1 MRGVELSPL
10 QYMRPFGVFSAEVNS
25 VNKKRICFLVGS
37 MAISGGTYVIVQH
50 AAYLHDRGYD
60 VTLAV
65 QEAFTKQTLAWH
77 DRTSQLRCVPIDVAK
92 SETFDLVIATWWK
105 TALELRHFNAPRH
118 AYFVQSIESRFYPAT
133 EVPLRALVDA
143 TYQLPGA
150 YVTEATWIRDHL
162 KTNYGHDV
170 ALVRN
175 GIRKDVYRTTGP
187 AMAPRDRN
195 RQPRVLVEG
204 HFGVSFKNTA
214 LGVRLAREAGARD
227 IWVLTGTPSKWIPGV
242 TRVFSRVPMNITP
255 EIYRSCDILVKL
267 STVEGM
273 FGPPLEIFHCGGTA
287 IVFDVTGHDEYIVDG
302 QNACV
307 VRRGDTGKVVT
318 TLRRLLN
325 DRIELARL
333 QNGALQTAEAW
344 ASWDESSSAF
354 RDWVETSLAGPTVD
368 RAVLAE
374 LSDKALAEY
383 VRDEQQRLAN
393 TPRVARHR
401 LSALAARF
409 PLPLLSSLK
418 QLEAAGEVLF
428 GSREVR

>member
-1 MRGVELSPL
+1 M
-10 QYMRPFGVFSAEVNS
+10 
-25 VNKKRICFLVGS
+25 NKGRICFLVGS

-50 AAYLHDRGYD
+50 AAYLHDQGYD

-65 QEAFTKQTLAWH
+65 QEPFTAQTLAWH
-77 DRTSQLRCVPIDVAK
+77 DQASRLRCVPIEAAQ

-105 TALELRHFNAPRH
+105 TAFELRHFNAPRY
-118 AYFVQSIESRFYPAT
+118 AYFVQSIESRFYPDT
-133 EVPLRALVDA
+133 EAPLRTLVDA
-143 TYQLPGA
+143 TYQLPCA

-187 AMAPRDRN
+187 VMAPRDPN

-214 LGVRLAREAGARD
+214 LAVRLAREAGAKD
-227 IWVLTGTPSKWIPGV
+227 IWVLTGSPVKWVPGV
-242 TRVFSRVPMNITP
+242 SRVFSRVPMNVTP
-255 EIYRSCDILVKL
+255 QIYRSCDILIKL

-307 VRRGDTGKVVT
+307 VRRGDMDGVVA
-318 TLRRLLN
+318 TLRRLLD
-325 DRIELARL
+325 DRAELAKL
-333 QNGALQTAEAW
+333 QAGALKTAEAW
-344 ASWDESSSAF
+344 ASWDESSAAF
-354 RDWVETSLAGPTVD
+354 RDWVESALAGFTVD
-368 RAVLAE
+368 REVLAE
-374 LSDKALAEY
+374 LSDKAFSDY
-383 VRDEQQRLAN
+383 VRDEQERRAN
-393 TPRVARHR
+393 APRMPRHR
-401 LSALAARF
+401 LSTLAAR
-409 PLPLLSSLK
+409 LPPSLLRSLK

>member
-1 MRGVELSPL
+1 MIE
-10 QYMRPFGVFSAEVNS
+10 
-25 VNKKRICFLVGS
+25 KKICFLVGS

-50 AAYLHDRGYD
+50 AAFLHEHGYN
-60 VTLAV
+60 VTIAV
-65 QEAFTKQTLAWH
+65 QEPFTAQTLAWH
-77 DRTSQLRCVPIDVAK
+77 DRTSQLRCVPIDTAK
-92 SETFDLVIATWWK
+92 TETFDLVIATWWK
-105 TALELRHFNAPRH
+105 TAFELRHFNATRF
-118 AYFVQSIESRFYPAT
+118 AYFVQSIESRFYPAS
-133 EVPLRALVDA
+133 EVPLRTLVDA
-143 TYQLPGA
+143 TYQLPVA

-162 KTNYGHDV
+162 NTNYGHEV

-175 GIRKDVYRTTGP
+175 GIRKDVYCTTGP
-187 AMAPRDRN
+187 VKAPRDPN

-227 IWVLTGTPSKWIPGV
+227 IWVLTGTPVKWIPGV
-242 TRVFSRVPMNITP
+242 ARVFSRVPMNVTP

-307 VRRGDTGKVVT
+307 VRSGDMDGVAKA
-318 TLRRLLN
+318 LRRLLN
-325 DRIELARL
+325 DRAELERL
-333 QNGALQTAEAW
+333 QAGALQTAKAW
-344 ASWDESSSAF
+344 SSWDESSAAF
-354 RDWVETSLAGPTVD
+354 RDWVETSLLGPTVD
-368 RAVLAE
+368 LATLAE
-374 LSDKALAEY
+374 LSDNAFAMY
-383 VRDEQQRLAN
+383 VRDEQHRLASP
-393 TPRVARHR
+393 PRVPRHR

-409 PLPLLSSLK
+409 PSPLLRSLK
-418 QLEAAGEVLF
+418 QLEAAWEVLF

>member
-1 MRGVELSPL
+1 MKNR
-10 QYMRPFGVFSAEVNS
+10 
-25 VNKKRICFLVGS
+25 KICFLVGS
-37 MAISGGTYVIVQH
+37 VAISGGSYVIVQH
-50 AAYLHDRGYD
+50 AAYLHDQGYD

-65 QEAFTKQTLAWH
+65 QEPFTAQTLAWH
-77 DRTSQLRCVPIDVAK
+77 DRTSRLRCVPIDAANG
-92 SETFDLVIATWWK
+92 ETFDLVIATWWR
-105 TALELRHFNAPRH
+105 TALELRYFNSPRY
-118 AYFVQSIESRFYPAT
+118 AYFVQSIESRFYPAS

-143 TYQLPGA
+143 TYRLPVA
-150 YVTEATWIRDHL
+150 YVTEANWIRDHL

-175 GIRKDVYRTTGP
+175 GIRKDVYRTSGP
-187 AMAPRDRN
+187 IMAPRERK

-214 LGVRLAREAGARD
+214 LGVRLAREAGAKD
-227 IWVLTGTPSKWIPGV
+227 IWVLTGSPVKWVPGV
-242 TRVFSRVPMNITP
+242 SRVFSRVPMNVTP

-307 VRRGDTGKVVT
+307 VRCGDMDGVVT
-318 TLRRLLN
+318 TLRRLLD
-325 DRIELARL
+325 DRTELARL
-333 QNGALQTAEAW
+333 QAGALQTAEAW
-344 ASWDESSSAF
+344 ASWDESSAAF
-354 RDWVETSLAGPTVD
+354 RDWVEAALAGPTVD
-368 RAVLAE
+368 RAVLTE
-374 LSDKALAEY
+374 LSDKAFAEY
-383 VRDEQQRLAN
+383 AQDEQQRLAN
-393 TPRVARHR
+393 APRVPRHR

-409 PLPLLSSLK
+409 PPSLLRSLK

-428 GSREVR
+428 GPREVR

>member
-1 MRGVELSPL
+1 
-10 QYMRPFGVFSAEVNS
+10 
-25 VNKKRICFLVGS
+25 

-50 AAYLHDRGYD
+50 AAYLHDQGYD

-65 QEAFTKQTLAWH
+65 QEPFTEQTLAWH
-77 DRTSQLRCVPIDVAK
+77 DRTSRLRCVPIDAAK
-92 SETFDLVIATWWK
+92 SEMFDLVIATWWK
-105 TALELRHFNAPRH
+105 TALELRYFNAPRH
-118 AYFVQSIESRFYPAT
+118 AYFVQSIESRFYPET

-143 TYQLPGA
+143 TYQLPVA
-150 YVTEATWIRDHL
+150 YVTEATWIRDQL
-162 KTNYGHDV
+162 ATRYGHEV

-175 GIRKDVYRTTGP
+175 GIRKDVYRTMGP
-187 AMAPRDRN
+187 TMASRDPN

-214 LGVRLAREAGARD
+214 LGVRLAREAGAKD
-227 IWVLTGTPSKWIPGV
+227 IWVLTGTPIKWIPGV
-242 TRVFSRVPMNITP
+242 SRVFSRVPMNVTP

-287 IVFDVTGHDEYIVDG
+287 IVFDVTGHDEYIIDG

-307 VRRGDTGKVVT
+307 VRRGDMDAVVT
-318 TLRRLLN
+318 TLRHLLS
-325 DRIELARL
+325 DRTELARL
-333 QNGALQTAEAW
+333 QAGALKTADVW

-354 RDWVETSLAGPTVD
+354 RDWVETSLACPAVD

-374 LSDKALAEY
+374 LSDKAFFEY
-383 VRDEQQRLAN
+383 VRDDQLRLAN
-393 TPRVARHR
+393 APRLRRHR

-409 PLPLLSSLK
+409 TPSFLRSLK
-418 QLEAAGEVLF
+418 QLEAASEVLF
-428 GSREVR
+428 GPRVVR